1 MQWRNLEQNFKIIKM
16 KNKTILF
23 DLDGTII
30 DPGFG
35 IIKSYCNALKSL
47 GHDDKIKDDMN
58 WIIGPPLRKS
68 FAQILPPELV
78 EEAVV
83 KYREFHASGG
93 LIEATLYDGIREAII
108 ALKDNGY
115 QLFICTAKNVPFA
128 TKNIEQFDLMP
139 YFTQIYGSHLDGT
152 FDDKGELITY
162 ILQTHN
168 LDAQNT
174 FMIGDREHDMIAA
187 RKNNVT
193 GFGVLWGYGS
203 KDELI
208 KAGAKET
215 FKEPSEIVQFLSK

>member
-1 MQWRNLEQNFKIIKM
+1 MQWRNLEIRYKIIKM

-35 IIKSYCNALKSL
+35 IIKSYCNALKAL
-47 GHDDKIKDDMN
+47 GHEDKITDDMN
-58 WIIGPPLRKS
+58 WVIGPPLRKS

-83 KYREFHASGG
+83 KYREFHAAGG
-93 LIEATLYDGIREAII
+93 LIEATIYDGIRETII
-108 ALKDNGY
+108 GLKENGY

-128 TKNIEQFDLMP
+128 TKNIEQFDLKP
-139 YFTQIYGSHLDGT
+139 YFTEIYGSHLDGT
-152 FDDKGELITY
+152 FDDKGELIAH

-168 LDAQNT
+168 LDPQNT

-193 GFGVLWGYGS
+193 GFGALWGYGS
-203 KDELI
+203 SEELLNS
-208 KAGAKET
+208 GAKKLFET
-215 FKEPSEIVQFLSK
+215 PNEFMNFMN

>member
-1 MQWRNLEQNFKIIKM
+1 MQLRNLELNYKIIKM

-35 IIKSYCNALKSL
+35 IIKSYCNALKAL
-47 GHDDKIKDDMN
+47 GHEDKIQDDMN

-78 EEAVV
+78 EAAVA

-93 LIEATLYDGIREAII
+93 LIEATLYDGIRETII
-108 ALKDNGY
+108 ALKDNGFE
-115 QLFICTAKNVPFA
+115 LFICTAKNVPFA
-128 TKNIEQFDLMP
+128 TKNIEQFELTQ
-139 YFTQIYGSHLDGT
+139 YFTEIYGSHLDGT
-152 FDDKGELITY
+152 FDDKGELITH

-168 LDAQNT
+168 LDVQNT

-187 RKNNVT
+187 GKNNVT
-193 GFGVLWGYGS
+193 GYGALWGYGTHE
-203 KDELI
+203 ELI
-208 KAGAKET
+208 AAGAAQT
-215 FKEPSEIVQFLSK
+215 FNSPISFYKYLLK